1 MLSVPYLNTTS
12 GVINMARGKR
22 EGKVTQKKM
31 VEAALEEKG
40 WEAGPQ
46 ELQPFIKDTFGVE
59 LPANVISNYKS
70 VLKRGGQ
77 TTGGK
82 RGRKSSAQ
90 FSDLEAVRGLV
101 TRLGAEQVKKLV
113 DVATMFA

>member
-1 MLSVPYLNTTS
+1 
-12 GVINMARGKR
+12 MARGKR
-22 EGKVTQKKM
+22 EGKVSQKTM
-31 VEAALEEKG
+31 VETALNEKG

-46 ELQPFIKDTFGVE
+46 ELQPLIKEKFGKE

-70 VLKRGGQ
+70 VLKRDGGK
-77 TTGGK
+77 TAVGK
-82 RGRKSSAQ
+82 RGRKPSAQ